1 MKKYRLILLLLG
13 LSLTAAHPAWAAGRP
28 LGPPKAAKKSSAS
41 NSNKDGKQ
49 LLRESQQRIAP
60 YLDAAP
66 QASKASATAAV
77 ANTPASSQLQI
88 PNLPGS
94 NPGPAPSTLGRPY
107 SQEELTRSWAPYTYP

>member
-1 MKKYRLILLLLG
+1 MKKHRLILLLLG

-66 QASKASATAAV
+66 QASKTSTAPAV
-77 ANTPASSQLQI
+77 PAGSQLQI

-107 SQEELTRSWAPYTYP
+107 SPEELTRSWAPYTYP

>member
-1 MKKYRLILLLLG
+1 MKTPRLILLLLG
-13 LSLTAAHPAWAAGRP
+13 FSLTAAHPAWAAGRP

-66 QASKASATAAV
+66 QASKASATAAP
-77 ANTPASSQLQI
+77 PAVPAGSQLQI

-107 SQEELTRSWAPYTYP
+107 SPEELTRSWAPYTYP

>member
-1 MKKYRLILLLLG
+1 MTKQRMILLLLG

-28 LGPPKAAKKSSAS
+28 LGPPKAAKKSTAS

-66 QASKASATAAV
+66 QASKAA
-77 ANTPASSQLQI
+77 TPAVSSAPASGQLQI

-107 SQEELTRSWAPYTYP
+107 NQEELTRSWAPYTYP